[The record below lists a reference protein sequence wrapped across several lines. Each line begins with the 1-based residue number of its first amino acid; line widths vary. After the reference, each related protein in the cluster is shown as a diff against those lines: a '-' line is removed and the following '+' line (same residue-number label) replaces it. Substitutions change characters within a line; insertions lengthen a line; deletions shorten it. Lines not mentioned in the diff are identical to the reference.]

1 LKTRLLGGIAALV
14 VAVIGTIILFNYVQ
28 GADKRALANTETVD
42 VLVVKQDV
50 AAGTPAD
57 KLGDYVVTKSVP
69 VAAVA
74 EDRVADLASLGNKVT
89 SVALV
94 PGEQLLNSRLVDA
107 NSYLGP
113 ARVKVPA
120 GLQEITFRLGIDRV
134 VGGRV
139 EAGDT
144 VGVFISMSGSG
155 GDATSGAGSNA
166 TQLTF
171 HKVLVTAVQFSSGA
185 AAQTQQQTQQS
196 SGQGALNADN
206 QKAATSSDS
215 YLITVARNSADAE
228 KMVYATEFGKIY
240 LSREPAD
247 AIENTTGVLDK
258 TRLFR

>member
-1 LKTRLLGGIAALV
+1 MKTRLLGGIAALV

-57 KLGDYVVTKSVP
+57 KLSDYVVTKSVP

-74 EDRVADLASLGNKVT
+74 EDRVADLASLGSKVT

-94 PGEQLLNSRLVDA
+94 PGEQLLNSRLVEA
-107 NSYLGP
+107 NAYLGP

-144 VGVFISMSGSG
+144 VGVFISMS
-155 GDATSGAGSNA
+155 DAAEGASGAGSNA

-185 AAQTQQQTQQS
+185 AAQSQQQAQQNTS
-196 SGQGALNADN
+196 QGALNADS
-206 QKAATSSDS
+206 QKAATTSDS

-228 KMVYATEFGKIY
+228 KLVYAAEFGKIY

-247 AIENTTGVLDK
+247 AIENATGILDK

>member
-1 LKTRLLGGIAALV
+1 MKTRLLGGIAALV

-57 KLGDYVVTKSVP
+57 KLSDYVVTKSVP
-69 VAAVA
+69 MTAVAA
-74 EDRVADLASLGNKVT
+74 DRVADLASLGNKVT

-94 PGEQLLNSRLVDA
+94 TGEQLLNSRLIEA
-107 NSYLGP
+107 NAYLGP

-144 VGVFISMSGSG
+144 VGVFLSTN
-155 GDATSGAGSNA
+155 DAASAGSNGNA

-185 AAQTQQQTQQS
+185 AAQTQQQTQQNTA
-196 SGQGALNADN
+196 QGALNADS
-206 QKAATSSDS
+206 QKQATSSDS
-215 YLITVARNSADAE
+215 YLITLARNSADAQ
-228 KMVYATEFGKIY
+228 KMVYAYEFGKLY

-247 AIENTTGVLDK
+247 AIENSTGVLDK